1 MKIFA
6 STVFLPKR
14 STFKA
19 TVRETER
26 YKRIKTI
33 LESETSIPYIAFIAF
48 IANGFEIF
56 LTMFQS
62 MKPKIHLFSEM
73 TILLRAIMAKFVKS
87 NLLYVNNNGVK
98 EMNSNTEVITINVN
112 DEKNCKP
119 LKLIDTG
126 TKAKSCFIELLEV
139 SPVEKKFRR
148 NCLKSFQVLVT
159 HLKSKLALES
169 TIMKNCTY
177 LDPRKKGDKENL
189 SAISNLTSNC
199 LSHCKVPY
207 LKFSTKEEV

>member
-1 MKIFA
+1 
-6 STVFLPKR
+6 
-14 STFKA
+14 
-19 TVRETER
+19 
-26 YKRIKTI
+26 
-33 LESETSIPYIAFIAF
+33 
-48 IANGFEIF
+48 
-56 LTMFQS
+56 
-62 MKPKIHLFSEM
+62 
-73 TILLRAIMAKFVKS
+73 MAKFVKS

-126 TKAKSCFIELLEV
+126 TKAKSCFIESLEV
-139 SPVEKKFRR
+139 SPVEKKFRQ

-207 LKFSTKEEV
+207 LKFSTKEEVRNKVRNEWRVYQMEVLPEFSFITNTTEMSSDKNQRRQQP